1 MTTQASFTS
10 PTVPFPTTVYPLP
23 IAYPVLT
30 IPTSIDYTSK
40 DYSGFLSSM
49 LSFASQIM
57 PEWNPTSEGDFG
69 RVLVELFCY
78 AADILSYYG
87 DRISQEAYLPTAQQ
101 RLSLINI
108 AQLLG
113 YVPSN
118 GVPASG
124 TVTFETAN
132 PGVAVTIP
140 AGTQV
145 QTSFGVNGL
154 DQPVVYE
161 TQTTIT
167 VAANG
172 GTASSAVIQ
181 GETQTLVE
189 LGVSDG
195 TAGQVFAIPQT
206 GVIDGSVS
214 VFVQTATGNQQW
226 TQVQYLVDSIA
237 SDQTYVIQTDAQGNT
252 DIHFGDNIN
261 GEIPGLGL
269 AVFATY
275 RIGVGS
281 KGNVGAG
288 LVGIIVDNIEG
299 VFIPTQADGVTFLS
313 TAMVGGTDPETNDQ
327 IRANA
332 PAAFR
337 TQYRAVSPA
346 DYGDL
351 ALAVPG
357 VIAAN
362 AVANHSTSVSVY
374 ILGPGASI
382 PDSGLIQSVLTYFE
396 SRMLAGVTL
405 SVLPPN
411 LIKVDVG
418 SSGNQ
423 VNLVVKD
430 RFSITNVI
438 PNVQK
443 ALNSL
448 LSPPNVGFG
457 QLLNVSDIYNAILSV
472 DGVAWAFVPLFT
484 REDVVKTDTTA
495 IQFRASE
502 VPVPGTFYI
511 NASGGF

>member
-30 IPTSIDYTSK
+30 IPTNIDYTSK

-57 PEWNPTSEGDFG
+57 PDWNPTSEGDFG

-78 AADILSYYG
+78 TADILSYYG

-124 TVTFETAN
+124 SITFETSN

-145 QTSFGVNGL
+145 QTAFGITGL

-161 TQTTIT
+161 TQDVIT
-167 VAANG
+167 VPANG
-172 GTASSAVIQ
+172 GTATVDVIQ

-195 TAGQVFAIPQT
+195 TAGQQFTIPQT
-206 GVIDGSVS
+206 GVIDGSAS
-214 VFVQTATGNQQW
+214 VFVQTAAGNIQW
-226 TQVQYLVDSIA
+226 TQVQYLVDSQNT
-237 SDQTYVIQTDAQGNT
+237 DQTFVIQTDALGNT
-252 DIHFGDNIN
+252 NVIFGDNIN
-261 GEIPGLGL
+261 GEIPGIGL

-275 RIGVGS
+275 RVGVGA

-288 LVGIIVDNIEG
+288 LVGTIVDNIEG
-299 VFIPTQADGVTFLS
+299 VFIPTEADGITYLS
-313 TAMVGGTDPETNDQ
+313 TAMLGGTDPETNDQ

-337 TQYRAVSPA
+337 TQFRAVSPA

-374 ILGPGASI
+374 ILGPGATT
-382 PDSGLIQSVLTYFE
+382 PDDGLIQAVLTYFRD
-396 SRMLAGVTL
+396 RMLAGVSL

-418 SSGNQ
+418 SSGTPVQ
-423 VNLVVKD
+423 LAVKE
-430 RFSITNVI
+430 RFAQTNVV
-438 PNVQK
+438 PNVRK

-448 LSPPNVGFG
+448 MSPPNVGFA
-457 QLLNVSDIYNAILSV
+457 QLLNVSDIYNAIMSV
-472 DGVAWAFVPLFT
+472 DGVAWAVVPLFT
-484 REDVVKTDTTA
+484 REDVVKADTVA

-502 VPVPGTFYI
+502 VPVPGSFFI